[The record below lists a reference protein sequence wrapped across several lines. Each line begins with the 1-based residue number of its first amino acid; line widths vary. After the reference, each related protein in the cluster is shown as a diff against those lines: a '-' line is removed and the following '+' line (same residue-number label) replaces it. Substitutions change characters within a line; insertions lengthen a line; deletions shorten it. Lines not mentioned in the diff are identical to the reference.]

1 MVDSESARGK
11 QCVIKQLR
19 PRSPAAQHEYRSF
32 GTCALRLALICRL
45 LFQNSRRWVHDGCST
60 TGVLDHWDRIMFEFK
75 VGHIR
80 KMSGRGV
87 PSITH
92 RKILPCA
99 SQEKIGREADMPH
112 YEGHRKMLLN
122 TCNRRFHRVHIRSQV
137 ATAGSS
143 ACSWRSFGAARPLF
157 AAEPRVSAHTLFQIA
172 NAGRFVRNRDR
183 S

>member
-32 GTCALRLALICRL
+32 GTCAVRLPLTGRL
-45 LFQNSRRWVHDGCST
+45 LFQNYRRWVHDGCSE
-60 TGVLDHWDRIMFEFK
+60 TGVLDHWDRIMLEFE

-80 KMSGRGV
+80 KMSGR
-87 PSITH
+87 SAHHHIQKNLTMCLT
-92 RKILPCA
+92 RKLD
-99 SQEKIGREADMPH
+99 EKRACRVTKVIA
-112 YEGHRKMLLN
+112 KMLLD
-122 TCNRRFHRVHIRSQV
+122 TCNRSFHRVHIRSQV

-143 ACSWRSFGAARPLF
+143 ACSWRSFGAARPFF
-157 AAEPRVSAHTLFQIA
+157 AAEPRVPAHALFQIA
-172 NAGRFVRNRDR
+172 DAGRFVRNRNR